1 MADAH
6 HDEAHEDHG
15 NTLAAWFLTLSWIV
29 VWTIAGV
36 AIIVADGKVVLWSTI
51 ALVASVVCAVVSG
64 VMKKAGMGRKE
75 PRPVPQTREEWE
87 AARAAATKGKAASAK
102 GDKEPA
108 AAAAK

>member
-29 VWTIAGV
+29 VWTISGV
-36 AIIVADGKVVLWSTI
+36 AIIVADGKVILWSTI
-51 ALVASVVCAVVSG
+51 GLVASVVCAVIAG
-64 VMKKAGMGRKE
+64 IMKKAGMGRRA

-87 AARAAATKGKAASAK
+87 AARAAATKATTTSTK